1 MFKKIASIFTRMDRQ
16 HSKLNLEKDEIDK
29 KNQLIFDEYFHR
41 LPGFPQG
48 IPVIPVE
55 LLFQKN
61 DELIKQIV
69 LARGMSGAH
78 NKAEVETK
86 IMSPIRHLAEMTHL
100 LPASEKKHFKLP
112 GGLFSFCLEVSLFS
126 IRYAERRILTRA
138 TPEIRKEEESLWA
151 HAAFLTGLFSEA
163 ITAISKLS
171 VYAEDA
177 GIEWHPGMESL
188 YEWLQRNNLKHYHIR
203 WSEKEDRSMIYALA
217 GKAINTEQAG
227 ILVRGEKAIL
237 KTLLAALNDQT
248 DHSNP
253 LAKINETVRYKIM
266 ERDEWSYADRYG
278 KPLAGMHLEPWLID
292 AMRHLV
298 QKKRWN
304 PNEDNG
310 RLWHGQDG
318 VFLVWPLAASD
329 MQYQLKASE
338 CPFIPSTQEILAD
351 IMLDAGIIEKN
362 RLGGYLFDI
371 GVPVFESDEKKHVEA
386 LKLARYEILFVK
398 TQHKPITGNLQ
409 IEVEEDDDSVDDES
423 NKKIGDEKSQSTLDA
438 NRLDMEI
445 VSSGQNKATWTQ
457 LTESNSEEAEDDQNS
472 DSGASTTTETIT
484 QSPESNAEAVDIT
497 ILFGRPAVPVV
508 EDKEIQNPSRE
519 EDPELEAL
527 FSGETVSSATNQYDD
542 NYAADYHRAGEI
554 GYQKFPSSDKGIT
567 NDVLADRALEEEN
580 KVQAAE
586 TIDED
591 ETSIEK
597 KPEKSKP
604 VAVEVDQEKKAITA
618 DDNRSSESQIKPEKQ
633 AKKQPAEIN
642 DNDQNNGDLLGA
654 LIGSSKTK
662 PKTREIKTQEAAKE
676 NTPEIE
682 GLFGKVQKTSNGDQA
697 WRAVMI
703 LNRLKKLPAEYLE
716 ARPSGITKV
725 LGIGLKE
732 TKLELKDCISVLK
745 AEGLLVLIDGYE
757 TGLDSTG
764 KPKSR
769 YFLVKADLLNGA

>member
-1 MFKKIASIFTRMDRQ
+1 
-16 HSKLNLEKDEIDK
+16 
-29 KNQLIFDEYFHR
+29 
-41 LPGFPQG
+41 
-48 IPVIPVE
+48 
-55 LLFQKN
+55 
-61 DELIKQIV
+61 
-69 LARGMSGAH
+69 
-78 NKAEVETK
+78 
-86 IMSPIRHLAEMTHL
+86 
-100 LPASEKKHFKLP
+100 
-112 GGLFSFCLEVSLFS
+112 
-126 IRYAERRILTRA
+126 
-138 TPEIRKEEESLWA
+138 
-151 HAAFLTGLFSEA
+151 
-163 ITAISKLS
+163 
-171 VYAEDA
+171 
-177 GIEWHPGMESL
+177 
-188 YEWLQRNNLKHYHIR
+188 
-203 WSEKEDRSMIYALA
+203 MIYALA

-237 KTLLAALNDQT
+237 KTLLGALNDQT

-318 VFLVWPLAASD
+318 VFLVWPLAVSD

-351 IMLDAGIIEKN
+351 IMLDAGIIEKSGI
-362 RLGGYLFDI
+362 GGYLFDI
-371 GVPVFESDEKKHVEA
+371 GVPVAERGEKKHVEA
-386 LKLARYEILFVK
+386 LKMARYEILFVK

-409 IEVEEDDDSVDDES
+409 IELEEDDDSVDDES

-445 VSSGQNKATWTQ
+445 VSSGQSKATRTQ
-457 LTESNSEEAEDDQNS
+457 ISESNSEEVQDVQNS
-472 DSGASTTTETIT
+472 DSGAKNAIETIT
-484 QSPESNAEAVDIT
+484 QPPKSNAEAIDVN
-497 ILFGRPAVPVV
+497 ILFGKQAAPVV
-508 EDKEIQNPSRE
+508 EDKEVKNPARE

-527 FSGETVSSATNQYDD
+527 FSGEPVSSTTNQYDD
-542 NYAADYHRAGEI
+542 DYAADYDRGGEI
-554 GYQKFPSSDKGIT
+554 GYQEFPSLNKGIT
-567 NDVLADRALEEEN
+567 NDVLVDRPLEKKY
-580 KVQAAE
+580 KVQATATFE
-586 TIDED
+586 SNGLDVLPQNVSTPRTTVGEMKIKTDTDKEAQTIAVG
-591 ETSIEK
+591 ETST
-597 KPEKSKP
+597 
-604 VAVEVDQEKKAITA
+604 EKKAITA
-618 DDNRSSESQIKPEKQ
+618 HDNRSPESQIKPEKQ

-697 WRAVMI
+697 GRAVMI

-716 ARPSGITKV
+716 ARPSGIAKV

-745 AEGLLVLIDGYE
+745 AEGLLVLIEGYE

-769 YFLVKADLLNGA
+769 YFLVKADLLDGA